1 MVTSNDDRV
10 TDAGSEL
17 LEHPADL
24 GIRAWGRTL
33 EQAYEQAAWAVADLL
48 GVRGNGPGWHRSIRV
63 TGTDEAGALVDFL
76 NELLLL
82 HETEG
87 PGLATIRVLRVSRGE
102 LEAEIELVPLEEAPE
117 GIPVK
122 AATFH
127 RLRVERRPDGWIEAR
142 VYLDV

>member
-1 MVTSNDDRV
+1 MVTSDDDRV
-10 TDAGSEL
+10 VEAGSEF
-17 LEHPADL
+17 LEHEADV

-33 EQAYEQAAWAVADLL
+33 EEAYEKTAWAVADLL
-48 GVRGNGPGWHRSIRV
+48 GVRGEGPGTHRTIRL
-63 TGTDEAGALVDFL
+63 TGTDEAEILVHFL

-87 PGLATIRVLRVSRGE
+87 PGFAAIHVLHVARNE
-102 LEAEIELVPLEEAPE
+102 LEAEIELVPLDDAPE

-127 RLRVERRPDGWIEAR
+127 RLGVELRPDGWIEAR